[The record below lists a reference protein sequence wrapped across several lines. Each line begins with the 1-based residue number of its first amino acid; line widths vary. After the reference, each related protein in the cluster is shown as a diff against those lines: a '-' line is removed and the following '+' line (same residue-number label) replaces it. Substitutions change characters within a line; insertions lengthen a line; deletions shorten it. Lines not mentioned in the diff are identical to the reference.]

1 MEFVLRKAKYAS
13 SNDLLRRNILEIA
26 QKCEEV
32 ADENGFFLDFIDE
45 LEQLE
50 FLKKEEQVQENEI
63 KILEEVFKSNL
74 RQFLICHHLWQKF
87 GPESKFFEDSTQKY
101 AIIFELNK
109 TKSFIKEI
117 EKLMFLQ
124 AKVTVI
130 SKTYM

>member
-1 MEFVLRKAKYAS
+1 MEFVLRKANYAS
-13 SNDLLRRNILEIA
+13 FNDSLRRNILEIV

-32 ADENGFFLDFIDE
+32 ADKNEFFLFYWGTGAARI
-45 LEQLE
+45 LRKGEQL
-50 FLKKEEQVQENEI
+50 QENEI

-74 RQFLICHHLWQKF
+74 RQFSIYHQLWQKF
-87 GPESKFFEDSTQKY
+87 GPEFKFLENTTLKF
-101 AIIFELNK
+101 AIIFEMNK

-117 EKLMFLQ
+117 EKLMLLQ

>member
-13 SNDLLRRNILEIA
+13 SNDLLRRNILEIT

-63 KILEEVFKSNL
+63 KILVEMFKSN
-74 RQFLICHHLWQKF
+74 
-87 GPESKFFEDSTQKY
+87 
-101 AIIFELNK
+101 
-109 TKSFIKEI
+109 
-117 EKLMFLQ
+117 
-124 AKVTVI
+124 
-130 SKTYM
+130 